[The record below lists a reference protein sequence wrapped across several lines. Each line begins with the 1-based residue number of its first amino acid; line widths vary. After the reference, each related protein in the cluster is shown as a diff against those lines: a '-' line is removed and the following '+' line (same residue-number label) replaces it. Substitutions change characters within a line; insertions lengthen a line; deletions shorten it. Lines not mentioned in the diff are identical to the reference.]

1 MLLKKMNQYSKTL
14 LKINPMWRQLHQG
27 SNHYLVQTSEWLKS
41 SWKHKDLSINAH
53 NSLPEANAS
62 LISKLGQCR
71 TEEGKLPNNLSGNGC
86 INLKPSPKTQ
96 KKNNYQVDFISCSWK
111 TSRTVGFISFSEEHK
126 NTLKNTENICS
137 HPISIY
143 NNHIKLFN

>member
-1 MLLKKMNQYSKTL
+1 MIIWTILCYYIWKFRWNRNVPRKTQQLEMTQKEKKASNNLMLLKKMNQYSKTL
-14 LKINPMWRQLHQG
+14 LKINPMWRRLHQG

-41 SWKHKDLSINAH
+41 SWKHKDMSINAH

-86 INLKPSPKTQ
+86 INLKPSPKAQ
-96 KKNNYQVDFISCSWK
+96 KKNKYQVDFIS
-111 TSRTVGFISFSEEHK
+111 
-126 NTLKNTENICS
+126 
-137 HPISIY
+137 
-143 NNHIKLFN
+143 